1 MAIQVKNGKAFE
13 WAVAKSISEIT
24 NFKIAESPEAELN
37 QNHYLN
43 LDEKKRTVF
52 DESSLIAIDHI
63 LKKESKKLKGSGTI
77 TFNSDSAG
85 KEGDVR
91 DVIIKLDSCEIGFS
105 CKTNHEALKHSRLS
119 KNIDFVTKWG
129 LHPDGCSQT
138 YWDKVNPIF
147 MELEGIAKNSKTTA
161 LWSDFNDKANRV
173 YWPILN
179 AWEDEIRRIKSISED
194 VEKAMCKNMLHY
206 LIGKDDFYKVISH
219 GRRYVDIHAYNFNN
233 TLATRRSKLP
243 EFLNSINDK
252 NGTQYSKTI
261 TFNGGY
267 SINFRIHSASSRV
280 EPSLKF
286 DIAALGLPTGEI
298 YQQTFD

>member
-13 WAVAKSISEIT
+13 WAVAKTISDIT
-24 NFKIAESPEAELN
+24 KFKIAESSEAKLN

-43 LDEKKRTVF
+43 LDEKKRKVF
-52 DESSLIAIDHI
+52 DGSSLIAVEHI
-63 LKKESKKLKGSGTI
+63 LKKESSKLKGFGII

-91 DVIIKLDSCEIGFS
+91 DVIIKLDSSEIGFS

-119 KNIDFVTKWG
+119 KKIDFVGKWG
-129 LHPDGCSQT
+129 LHPDGCSQN
-138 YWDKVNPIF
+138 YWEKINPIF
-147 MELEGIAKNSKTTA
+147 VELEDIAKESNRTA
-161 LWSDFNDKANRV
+161 LWSDFDDKPNRV
-173 YWPILN
+173 YWPLLD
-179 AWEDEIRRIKSISED
+179 AWEDEILRIKSISEV
-194 VEKAMCKNMLHY
+194 VEKEMCKNMLHY

-219 GRRYVDIHAYNFNN
+219 GRSKVDIHAFNFNN
-233 TLATRRSKLP
+233 TLATRRSRLP
-243 EFLNSINDK
+243 EFLNSINNK
-252 NGTQYSKTI
+252 NGTQFSKTI

-286 DIAALGLPTGEI
+286 DIAALGLPTGEV